1 MGSRPS
7 APVTYRPTPTAP
19 VIYQSVVPEED
30 FKRAS
35 DYVAELK
42 AERAKKKQD
51 LAAQGFGAA
60 DMAARQKSYYK
71 LNKMHMQKQHLKLQ
85 LSHNF
90 FFTISKPHIISFF

>member
-35 DYVAELK
+35 DYVDDLK

-51 LAAQGFGAA
+51 LASAGFGAG
-60 DMAARQKSYYK
+60 DMAARQKSYLQAEQDAYK
-71 LNKMHMQKQHLKLQ
+71 ASQPKT
-85 LSHNF
+85 SV
-90 FFTISKPHIISFF
+90 KP

>member
-19 VIYQSVVPEED
+19 VIYQSIVPEED

-35 DYVAELK
+35 DYVDDLK

-51 LAAQGFGAA
+51 LASAGFGAA
-60 DMAARQKSYYK
+60 DMAARQKSYLQAEQDAYK
-71 LNKMHMQKQHLKLQ
+71 ASQPKT
-85 LSHNF
+85 SV
-90 FFTISKPHIISFF
+90 KP